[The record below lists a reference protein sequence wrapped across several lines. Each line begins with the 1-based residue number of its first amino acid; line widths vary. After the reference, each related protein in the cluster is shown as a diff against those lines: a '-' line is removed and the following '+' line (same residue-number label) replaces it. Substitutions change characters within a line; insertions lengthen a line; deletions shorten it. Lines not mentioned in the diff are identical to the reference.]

1 MIEKLYG
8 EVNKDKYGNI
18 YGIYH
23 PSTSQIVD
31 KINEVIDKINELD
44 VKVNNYLTYSDNV
57 NVEINNNKSNEIK

>member
-18 YGIYH
+18 YGTYH

-31 KINEVIDKINELD
+31 KINELIDKINELD
-44 VKVNNYLTYSDNV
+44 VKVNKLSARTQITQNYGNSQ
-57 NVEINNNKSNEIK
+57 E